1 MNYHDTVIGSLLL
14 YSDLYPSRLEV
25 DNHLF
30 ATIGNGYEWIDGELI
45 ETVYNSDK
53 EGINKLNPYD
63 TLKRNIKFEFLESPC
78 NLKKQIE
85 INELLGKDSSFDLAL
100 VRKVNNV
107 LRMIDMTEKVET
119 RYDTYCHIPDNKEL
133 SIIKRCGEERSWRI
147 YGICEHSALV
157 NFPENIKL
165 DWKEALYHFI
175 TWCLEN
181 QEYLRKDD
189 IDKQLE
195 LLKESKIRL
204 EKL

>member
-14 YSDLYPSRLEV
+14 YPDLYPSRLEV

-45 ETVYNSDK
+45 ETVYK
-53 EGINKLNPYD
+53 EKINRLNPYD
-63 TLKRNIKFEFLESPC
+63 TLKRNIKFEFLGSPC

-100 VRKVNNV
+100 TRKVNNI
-107 LRMIDMTEKVET
+107 LRIIDMTEKIEI

-133 SIIKRCGEERSWRI
+133 SIVKRCGEERSWRI
-147 YGICEHSALV
+147 YGISKYSALV
-157 NFPENIKL
+157 NFPEDIKP
-165 DWKEALYHFI
+165 DWKKALYHFI

-181 QEYLRKDD
+181 QEYLRKED
-189 IDKQLE
+189 IEKQLRY
-195 LLKESKIRL
+195 LKNSKNRL
-204 EKL
+204 ENL